1 MKKILLTFVLVA
13 FTLLCYAQKKAE
25 WKLSTHTWSGAG
37 WTGKWEYKY
46 DSNFF
51 LTEVKYYQDKKLF
64 TVSKNFT
71 HNKDGNITSYEDV
84 YLQGADPQKFY
95 FTYDSEAKLK
105 TKKTV
110 FFKNQKE
117 NYTEEVSYEWAA
129 KKVTLSKLIIT
140 KKGNS
145 TSTVIY
151 NLDENKNILSRET
164 KSEFSSENQAYKE
177 IGTTPN
183 PYIFVDYPYHG
194 EVKSTN
200 NSTPVVSTTLPSSRK
215 IILNK
220 AGLTGRIIETIDNG
234 KYNIVNTDTYTYLSI
249 KSSK

>member
-1 MKKILLTFVLVA
+1 MKRITVLFILSFLAQIAVA
-13 FTLLCYAQKKAE
+13 QNKTA
-25 WKLSTHTWSGAG
+25 WKLSTHTWNGAG
-37 WTGKWEYKY
+37 WTGRWEYKY

-117 NYTEEVSYEWAA
+117 NYAEEVSYDWADT
-129 KKVTLSKLIIT
+129 KVTLSKLVIT

-164 KSEFSSENQAYKE
+164 KSEFSSETQAYKE

-200 NSTPVVSTTLPSSRK
+200 NSTPVVSTTVPSSRK

-220 AGLTGRIIETIDNG
+220 AGLTERIIETIDNG
-234 KYNIVNTDTYTYLSI
+234 NYNIVNTDTYTYLSI
-249 KSSK
+249 KSYK